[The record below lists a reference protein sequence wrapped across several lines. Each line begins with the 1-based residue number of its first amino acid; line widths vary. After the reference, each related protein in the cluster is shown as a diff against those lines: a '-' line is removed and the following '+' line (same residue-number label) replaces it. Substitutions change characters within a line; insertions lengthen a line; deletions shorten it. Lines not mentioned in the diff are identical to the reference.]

1 MLKWV
6 NAHICVYIYIY
17 TNTHFISNVSYFNTH
32 TCSSFSLLPKLY
44 CCELPH
50 SPYSKPT
57 RPLVYIAS
65 SLEAL
70 VECGLLTK
78 HVADIANIDTNRKN
92 DMAELIN
99 INNNC
104 NHGLSTIY
112 KCRIYYSCL
121 CKPKD
126 GCIQIAGMSFYQAGH
141 DYILLY
147 CAHGNSVTFIK
158 NGLIPTDMFH
168 FLLK

>member
-1 MLKWV
+1 MALSSSLLSICLSGCLYLCLPDLF
-6 NAHICVYIYIY
+6 AHWIIERMHTVKFVCHLVICSPIRVEVSECTYMCLYIYIY
-17 TNTHFISNVSYFNTH
+17 TNTHFISNVSNFNTH

-99 INNNC
+99 INTNC
-104 NHGLSTIY
+104 NHGLLT
-112 KCRIYYSCL
+112 C
-121 CKPKD
+121 
-126 GCIQIAGMSFYQAGH
+126 F
-141 DYILLY
+141 
-147 CAHGNSVTFIK
+147 
-158 NGLIPTDMFH
+158 
-168 FLLK
+168 